1 MKLDNGVQDRTS
13 HMGGILTVLVMIV
26 TLGYTYTK
34 LVNLKDKSN
43 ADITSYMTE
52 NAIAYDEKFTGKDDG
67 FFMAAAITAYDSET
81 ESIEDPSYGELIIRQ

>member
-1 MKLDNGVQDRTS
+1 
-13 HMGGILTVLVMIV
+13 MGGILTVLVMVV

-52 NAIAYDEKFTGKDDG
+52 NAIAYDAKFTGKNDG
-67 FFMAAAITAYDSET
+67 FFVAAAITAYDSET
-81 ESIEDPSYGELIIRQ
+81 ESIEDRSYGELIIRQ